1 MEHLLVQ
8 TTLGGINMQLA
19 MLYHMAVILFLTL
32 ERVMIDNVVWHLYFM
47 HSCIRWWWNERET
60 VQQRKKRLEGKG
72 KREECCRVEGSG
84 EGGKDECVKKEESWS
99 GERKQ
104 KREYNYMKHEWLK
117 WKWLLEMIARSTSQK
132 KLENRGEIKGKKRK
146 VAGVTHTWKM
156 VFWSPTTS
164 PSPTVKVS

>member
-8 TTLGGINMQLA
+8 TTLGEINMCSA

-60 VQQRKKRLEGKG
+60 VQQRKRNGWRGKG
-72 KREECCRVEGSG
+72 R
-84 EGGKDECVKKEESWS
+84 EGGVDGCGEVEEKRRVRQKGSKLRKR
-99 GERKQ
+99 ERKQ
-104 KREYNYMKHEWLK
+104 EREYNYMEHEWLK
-117 WKWLLEMIARSTSQK
+117 WKWLLEMIAQSKSQK
-132 KLENRGEIKGKKRK
+132 KLENKGKIKGKKRK
-146 VAGVTHTWKM
+146 VARVTHTWKM